1 MSQNRPFRPDHD
13 GSADPGDLG
22 ARIAALKAARKSRD
36 GRRPSAGGGRRGYGL
51 QMALRLSADI
61 ASGFAVG
68 GVIGYAI
75 DRWAGTI
82 PLFLV
87 IMLFFGG
94 ATGVREAIRSMRR
107 LEVELESEREESTD
121 DGKAGAGHEEQ
132 AAPPSPEP
140 RRNSQDGMSGTTS

>member
-1 MSQNRPFRPDHD
+1 MPHKRPFPSNHD
-13 GSADPGDLG
+13 DSSAPEDLG
-22 ARIAALKAARKSRD
+22 ARIAALKAARRSRN
-36 GRRPSAGGGRRGYGL
+36 RMQPPSGSGRRGQGL

-75 DRWAGTI
+75 DRWAGTT

-87 IMLFFGG
+87 VMLVLGG

-107 LEVELESEREESTD
+107 IEAEMAAVARKD
-121 DGKAGAGHEEQ
+121 DDT
-132 AAPPSPEP
+132 
-140 RRNSQDGMSGTTS
+140 R